1 MKYEL
6 FPTPVWHIEGAPQEL
21 VDELYKGAYACK
33 ESRKGNILSNQGGYQ
48 SPSFN
53 WDKFHPEGIKYI
65 EGVLKKELKELT
77 EFSLHVKHWWININP
92 TGTWNTPHTHPT
104 VHFAAILYLT
114 DTQGEL
120 CFVSHTN
127 RVYDDAYVGMNT
139 KKGDLLVFPSDQIH
153 FVLPNESEKDRVCIS
168 MNITV

>member
-53 WDKFHPEGIKYI
+53 
-65 EGVLKKELKELT
+65 
-77 EFSLHVKHWWININP
+77 
-92 TGTWNTPHTHPT
+92 
-104 VHFAAILYLT
+104 
-114 DTQGEL
+114 
-120 CFVSHTN
+120 C
-127 RVYDDAYVGMNT
+127 
-139 KKGDLLVFPSDQIH
+139 
-153 FVLPNESEKDRVCIS
+153 
-168 MNITV
+168 